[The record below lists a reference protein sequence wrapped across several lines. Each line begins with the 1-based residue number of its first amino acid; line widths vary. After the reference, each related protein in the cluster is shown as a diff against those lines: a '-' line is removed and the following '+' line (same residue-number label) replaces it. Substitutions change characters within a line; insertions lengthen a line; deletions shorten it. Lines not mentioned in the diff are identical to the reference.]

1 VIKCI
6 VFDFDLTLF
15 DSLSLDGLRS
25 RREWNIVY
33 EKLKE
38 CSFYSGV
45 RETINQL
52 HELGIQTAIATN
64 APEIYVKKA
73 LDYHGI
79 KIDFIVAYHD
89 VVKHK
94 PDPEVLRKI
103 LIHFA
108 LSNKN
113 IVFIGDND
121 IDYNTAKNIKAQFY
135 GVEWGDFSS
144 DDIVR
149 INYQNLI
156 DVVFN
161 GLEPNVNDI
170 EEVVNIV
177 ETSYIVEDL
186 MLSDENK
193 YFLGYYKDPIRNKIF
208 GFKNNKEK
216 EVREW
221 NSVIEDNLVSL
232 PKINYIV
239 RALGHA
245 EIEIQDSPLDT
256 VGKLISEHTSSKYIP
271 DILIK
276 NSSSLKSTSMGAKDR
291 KREIKGKYSI
301 NKSHPVFNE
310 LLNSKKTILI
320 IDDVYTTGATTQ
332 EITRA
337 LYSEFPSVVIY
348 IFSLVQTKGF
358 SDTPEMKHHNDK
370 LFKMLEYADAKIEK
384 EVIAFNRTLNISKNY
399 SANYSYTNHNF
410 VIQNLFDYSIKS
422 DSKKVKYLP
431 AIYILKNMLQRGK
444 PTLQSKYLQAH
455 LGKIHEKS
463 DFKKAHALI
472 DAKILPWKRIFRGND
487 KENYYPAQKFYDELI
502 PKYFGEYV
510 FVKNLII
517 PEVSIFD
524 ITQVYVKELY
534 EQQVDFYLPQA
545 SLIIEI
551 DGEQHRL
558 SIDEDKQRDLHTSK
572 YGVET
577 IRITTKELE
586 LENESFLFKINQI
599 KSRIQQMPELG
610 LLRQKKDFSVITL
623 QDYQEAYIH
632 GIELDNPILI
642 SSAVMRMQLL
652 ILELLE
658 NDSLSFERE
667 WSFEIKE
674 HDVTGFAEI
683 AIEDTLLWLHH
694 ILNLHGIDLIRPRY
708 NVSHL
713 KAEDNFSDVSNTI
726 KIDFSLLQ
734 RFTDEF
740 QDHSEVI
747 YVRTHYLDEY
757 KYFEQGTATDIHE
770 IIYKPYDF
778 FSMSTLEAISY
789 SLSLD
794 GEGSDKISL
803 LFLLENLFLQNVDD
817 VNFREGQLGI
827 ITNALMRNDTVGL
840 LPTGSGKSV
849 CYQLSAILQPAIS
862 FVVCPIKSLMYDQKA
877 DLDDIFFSRTNY
889 ITSDLSADEKTT
901 IQREF
906 SEGKYFFIF
915 VSPERFQNKKFREE
929 FSSINQEKAFAY
941 AVIDEVH
948 CLSEWGHDFRTS
960 YLNLSKAIEKLS
972 PDASYIGLTATASV
986 NVLRDIQNEFNIED
1000 MDVKTP
1006 LNYTREELKFNVVN
1020 DHGEKE
1026 NVLIHQL
1033 VELNERWNIFSP
1045 NEKDSRCGIIFTPH
1059 VNGAKGC
1066 HPIATKLSKS
1076 LAIDVKYYSG
1086 SVPKVS
1092 GKAIMKEKEFDVYK
1106 KSVQDG
1112 FKQNKFTL
1120 LAATKAFG
1128 MGVNKGNIFY
1138 TIHYGLPSSM
1148 ESLYQEAGRAGRDK
1162 TKFVEEKAEC
1172 LVLLTPENNEKVLE
1186 SLWEPTATLD
1196 ELKVISKST
1205 QRNGDINTN
1214 LFMFTNSLDTVK
1226 DEFSLMKNL
1235 YLQYY
1240 FPDKLHQVVVST
1252 SLNSTKAKVEKAIY
1266 RLRQI
1271 GIVEDWT
1278 ILDFFRGKFEV
1289 EFNKHNDEDVL
1300 SSMNTT
1306 IRKYDKNFSIENLKK
1321 EGSKHYQ
1328 HIFSLNKDK
1337 FSEIERYFIILLL
1350 WSYEHFA
1357 YNRRQSLKNV
1367 YDNCSSLANGNI
1379 SEKAFKQT
1387 LENYFK
1393 FNESS
1398 YILQH
1403 IADMPNDYQR
1413 WFEVFYKLIDGEM
1426 QNELIDGD
1434 KQIQIKDQLSR
1445 FLESYMQN
1453 TGLNFISGILRLL
1466 VDDYND
1472 PDGRTRFE
1480 DALKKIKVF
1489 DPHDQNEIFDNLITL
1504 AESFEMKQKNLLVR
1518 SVDNVFEN
1526 SDLLHRFAIGIE
1538 DEYSMSII
1546 LMGQV
1551 RRLERINQQI
1561 KEIPWETM

>member
-1 VIKCI
+1 MIKCVI
-6 VFDFDLTLF
+6 FDFDLTLF

-33 EKLKE
+33 EKLKD
-38 CSFYSGV
+38 CNFYPGA
-45 RETINQL
+45 RETIDQL
-52 HELGIQTAIATN
+52 NTLGIKTAIATN
-64 APEIYVKKA
+64 APETYVKKA
-73 LDYHGI
+73 LEYHGI

-89 VVKHK
+89 VIKHK
-94 PDPEVLRKI
+94 PDPEVIRKV
-103 LIHFA
+103 LMHFA

-113 IVFIGDND
+113 IVYIGDND
-121 IDYNTAKNIKAQFY
+121 IDYDTAKNIKTQFY
-135 GVEWGDFSS
+135 GIEWGHFSAE
-144 DDIVR
+144 DVVR
-149 INYQNLI
+149 INYHNLI
-156 DVVFN
+156 DVVIN
-161 GLEPNVNDI
+161 GLKPKIDYV
-170 EEVVNIV
+170 EEVVSAV
-177 ETSYIVEDL
+177 ETSYVVENL

-208 GFKNNKEK
+208 GFKDNKEK

-221 NSVIEDNLVSL
+221 NSVVEDNLVFL

-239 RALGHA
+239 RALGHS
-245 EIEIQDSPLDT
+245 EITMKESPLDT
-256 VGKLISEHTSSKYIP
+256 TGKLISEYTSSKYIP
-271 DILIK
+271 DLLIK
-276 NSSSLKSTSMGAKDR
+276 NSPSLKSTSMGAQDR

-301 NKSHPVFNE
+301 NKSHPVFTE
-310 LLNSKKTILI
+310 LLNDGKTILI
-320 IDDVYTTGATTQ
+320 IDDVYTTGATTH

-337 LYSEFPSVVIY
+337 LHSEFPSVRIY

-358 SDTPEMKHHNDK
+358 SDTPEMKHHNNK
-370 LFKMLEYADAKIEK
+370 LFKMLEYTDAKIEK
-384 EVIAFNRTLNISKNY
+384 EIIAFNRKLNISKNY

-422 DSKKVKYLP
+422 DPQKTKYLP
-431 AIYILKNMLQRGK
+431 AIYILRNMLQRGK
-444 PTLQSKYLQAH
+444 PTLLSKYLQTH
-455 LGKIHEKS
+455 FGKIHEEL

-472 DAKILPWKRIFRGND
+472 DTTELPWKRIFRGND
-487 KENYYPAQKFYDELI
+487 KENYYPAKKFYDELI
-502 PKYFGEYV
+502 PRYFGEYA
-510 FVKNLII
+510 FVKNLIV

-524 ITQVYVKELY
+524 ITQVYVKDLY
-534 EQQVDFYLPQA
+534 EQQVDLYLPQA

-558 SIDEDKQRDLHTSK
+558 SVEEDRQRDLHTSK

-586 LENESFLFKINQI
+586 SENESFLFKIDQI
-599 KSRIQQMPELG
+599 KSRIKQMIELG
-610 LLRQKKDFSVITL
+610 LLRQKKDPTVITL
-623 QDYQEAYIH
+623 QDYQASSAL
-632 GIELDNPILI
+632 GVDLDSPMLI
-642 SSAVMRMQLL
+642 ASAVMRIQLL
-652 ILELLE
+652 ILDLLE

-667 WSFEIKE
+667 WLFEIKE
-674 HDVTGFAEI
+674 HDVKGFAEI

-694 ILNLHGIDLIRPRY
+694 ILNLHGIDLIRPSCK
-708 NVSHL
+708 VSHL
-713 KAEDNFSDVSNTI
+713 RAEDNFSDAANTI

-740 QDHSEVI
+740 QDNSEVI
-747 YVRTHYLDEY
+747 YIRTHYLDEY
-757 KYFEQGTATDIHE
+757 KYFEQGKATDIQE
-770 IIYKPYDF
+770 IVYKQYDF
-778 FSMSTLEAISY
+778 FSISTLEAISY

-803 LFLLENLFLQNVDD
+803 LFLLENIFLQNVDD

-877 DLDDIFFSRTNY
+877 DLDEIFFSRTNY

-906 SEGKYFFIF
+906 AEGKYFFIF
-915 VSPERFQNKKFREE
+915 VSPERFQNKAFREE

-1006 LNYTREELKFNVVN
+1006 LNYTREELKFNVVD
-1020 DHGEKE
+1020 DHGQKDK
-1026 NVLIHQL
+1026 VLISHL
-1033 VELNERWNIFSP
+1033 VELNERWNIFEP

-1059 VNGAKGC
+1059 VNGARGC
-1066 HPIATKLSKS
+1066 HPLSTKLSKD
-1076 LAIDVKYYSG
+1076 LNIDVKYYSG
-1086 SVPKVS
+1086 SVPKVNRQ
-1092 GKAIMKEKEFDVYK
+1092 AIMKEKEFDVYK
-1106 KSVQDG
+1106 RSVQDG

-1172 LVLLTPENNEKVLE
+1172 LVLLTPEKNEKVLE

-1214 LFMFTNSLDTVK
+1214 LFMFTNSLDTVN

-1240 FPDKLHQVVVST
+1240 SSDSLHQVIISN

-1289 EFNKHNDEDVL
+1289 EFKKHTEEDVL
-1300 SSMNTT
+1300 ACMHKT
-1306 IRKYDKNFSIENLKK
+1306 IQKYDKNFSIENLRK

-1328 HIFSLNKDK
+1328 HIFSLSKDK

-1367 YDNCSSLANGNI
+1367 YDNCTSLANGNI

-1398 YILQH
+1398 YVLQH
-1403 IADMPNDYQR
+1403 IADKPNDYPR
-1413 WFEVFYKLIDGEM
+1413 WFEVFYKLLDGEI
-1426 QNELIDGD
+1426 QDELIDKA
-1434 KQIQIKDQLSR
+1434 KQIQMKDQLSR

-1466 VDDYND
+1466 IDDYND
-1472 PDGRTRFE
+1472 PDGKTRLE
-1480 DALKKIKVF
+1480 SALKKIKTF
-1489 DPHDQNEIFDNLITL
+1489 DAHEQDKIFDDLIKL
-1504 AESFEMKQKNLLVR
+1504 AESFDMNQKNLLVR
-1518 SVDNVFEN
+1518 SVDNVFN
-1526 SDLLHRFAIGIE
+1526 DSSLLHRFATAIE

-1561 KEIPWETM
+1561 KEISWEAK